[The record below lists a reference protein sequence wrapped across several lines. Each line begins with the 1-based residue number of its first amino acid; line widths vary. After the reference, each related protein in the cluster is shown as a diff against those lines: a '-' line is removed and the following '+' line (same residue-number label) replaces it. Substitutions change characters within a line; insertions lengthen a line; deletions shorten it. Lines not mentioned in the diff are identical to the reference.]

1 MLHCPGTHHLPC
13 LPPMDS
19 LLQTGT
25 GEARALVAGS
35 RNRPKKESKASTVLG
50 APLLPCKA
58 GGHMPGYR
66 SSLDFTR
73 GPILPLSL

>member
-19 LLQTGT
+19 PLQTGT
-25 GEARALVAGS
+25 GEGRALVAGS
-35 RNRPKKESKASTVLG
+35 RNRPKKAQSWVLLSYL
-50 APLLPCKA
+50 ARLVAHL
-58 GGHMPGYR
+58 PGYR

-73 GPILPLSL
+73 GPVLPLSL